1 MTPAALP
8 LRALGDGRWH
18 LDCLGLLCPVPIIKT
33 GRAIRKLGLGE
44 VLTVVAD
51 DPGVEGD
58 LEDWCTANRQEL
70 VDMARHDGVF
80 TTRIRRLR

>member
-1 MTPAALP
+1 MAPTPLALS
-8 LRALGDGRWH
+8 RTGDGRWQ

-33 GRAIRKLGLGE
+33 GRAIRKVGLGE

-58 LEDWCTANRQEL
+58 LEDWCSANRQEL
-70 VDMARHDGVF
+70 LEIDTSDGIF